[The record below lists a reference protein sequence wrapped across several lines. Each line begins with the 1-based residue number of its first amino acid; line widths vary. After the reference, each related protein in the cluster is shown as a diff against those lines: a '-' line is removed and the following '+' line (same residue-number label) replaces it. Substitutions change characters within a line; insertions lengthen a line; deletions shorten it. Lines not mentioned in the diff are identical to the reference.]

1 MWVIII
7 LWSAISLSCDN
18 FMECDRILKKRA
30 IALQCDDFMEC
41 DRILKKGAIA
51 LLQKE
56 QLSNIN

>member
-1 MWVIII
+1 
-7 LWSAISLSCDN
+7 
-18 FMECDRILKKRA
+18 MECDRILKKRA